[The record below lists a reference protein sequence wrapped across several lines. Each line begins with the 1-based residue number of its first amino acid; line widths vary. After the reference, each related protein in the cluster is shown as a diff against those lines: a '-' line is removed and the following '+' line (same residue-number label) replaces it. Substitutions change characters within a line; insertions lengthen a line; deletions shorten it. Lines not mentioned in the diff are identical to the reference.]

1 MIIAYSLNITDH
13 DSYMYGSGSRLF
25 EILLKLHVCLS
36 CGYRKSLNW
45 DNPFF
50 ELKKPFFDF
59 SYTYDGICI
68 VSQRVID
75 FMFRFQYEN
84 DVEWVRL
91 KNFPNFYTFLSHR
104 SVAFDSDRRQTR
116 FEKQCKICGFYE
128 SVTGATP
135 VFLKGISSRL
145 DRGFYRTDLQF
156 GSGNE
161 KSPILIVGPQTK
173 EELISKKF
181 TGITFQEVNS

>member
-1 MIIAYSLNITDH
+1 MIIAYSLNITDN
-13 DSYMYGSGSRLF
+13 DSYMYGSGFSLF
-25 EILLKLHVCLS
+25 EILPKLYVCLS

-50 ELKKPFFDF
+50 ELKKPYIDF

-68 VSQRVID
+68 VSQRVIY

-91 KNFPNFYTFLSHR
+91 KNFPNFYTFLPHR
-104 SVAFDSDRRQTR
+104 SVASDSNRRQTR

-145 DRGFYRTDLQF
+145 IAAFI
-156 GSGNE
+156 E
-161 KSPILIVGPQTK
+161 PIYNLAPATK
-173 EELISKKF
+173 KVPS
-181 TGITFQEVNS
+181 

>member
-1 MIIAYSLNITDH
+1 MIIAYSLNITDN

-25 EILLKLHVCLS
+25 EILPKLHVCLS
-36 CGYRKSLNW
+36 CGYRKTLNW

-84 DVEWVRL
+84 DVEWVKIEKFSELLYLSITSIGRIRL
-91 KNFPNFYTFLSHR
+91 
-104 SVAFDSDRRQTR
+104 
-116 FEKQCKICGFYE
+116 
-128 SVTGATP
+128 
-135 VFLKGISSRL
+135 
-145 DRGFYRTDLQF
+145 
-156 GSGNE
+156 GSKTN
-161 KSPILIVGPQTK
+161 PIRKTM
-173 EELISKKF
+173 
-181 TGITFQEVNS
+181 

>member
-25 EILLKLHVCLS
+25 EILPKLHVCLS

-116 FEKQCKICGFYE
+116 FENNVKF
-128 SVTGATP
+128 A
-135 VFLKGISSRL
+135 VF
-145 DRGFYRTDLQF
+145 T
-156 GSGNE
+156 N
-161 KSPILIVGPQTK
+161 P
-173 EELISKKF
+173 
-181 TGITFQEVNS
+181 